1 LDKIPEPP
9 AEPPP
14 AELRVALTPALPLI
28 VEAAIAAS
36 PSRGAHP
43 GPSEVALER
52 NLRLGLTDAVDRWFD
67 AAPSIDGELH
77 FALGRAQARA
87 GRSLDELMS
96 FYRIA
101 GQTMWRRLTEVGA
114 AAGIEPQH
122 LYRLAETGFGCVDEL
137 STQAAAGFAEE
148 QSHRTGASHSRRSEL
163 VRLLLHDPPPAIE
176 VLEAAAHAVGIELT
190 PTLACFAGPAEQ
202 YDAFSRSAR
211 DHVVLGSRAGA
222 FVGAMFD
229 PDGPGRRRQ
238 LAAAAERA
246 GVQLAL
252 GPAVPVA
259 QARGSLAR
267 ARALLVLL
275 RSGMLDEE
283 PVAEV
288 DRHDVALLL
297 SAEPQ
302 LAYEFARRRLAP
314 LAAVR
319 GETTRANLMLTL
331 RSWLRNPGQRKTIAH
346 ELSVHPQ
353 TVRYRMARLREL
365 FGAALDDPD
374 GRFELELALRVEP
387 YARLA
392 VTEPDRGPRAARRD
406 TQASL
411 SNS

>member
-1 LDKIPEPP
+1 MP
-9 AEPPP
+9 A
-14 AELRVALTPALPLI
+14 VPLI
-28 VEAAIAAS
+28 VEAAIAAIR
-36 PSRGAHP
+36 SRGADP
-43 GPSEVALER
+43 GPSEHALER
-52 NLRLGLTDAVDRWFD
+52 NLRLGLTDAVDRWFET
-67 AAPSIDGELH
+67 APSTDGELH
-77 FALGRAQARA
+77 FALGRSQARA

-114 AAGIEPQH
+114 AAGIGPRH

-148 QSHRTGASHSRRSEL
+148 QSHRTGASQSRRSEL
-163 VRLLLHDPPPAIE
+163 VRLLLHEPAPALE

-190 PTLACFAGPAEQ
+190 PTLACFAGPAEH
-202 YDAFSRSAR
+202 YEAFSRSAR

-229 PDGPGRRRQ
+229 PDGPGRRGH
-238 LAAAAERA
+238 LAAAADRA

-252 GPAVPVA
+252 GPAVPVGR
-259 QARGSLAR
+259 ARESLAR
-267 ARALLVLL
+267 ARSLLVLL
-275 RSGMLDEE
+275 RTGMLEAG
-283 PVAEV
+283 PLAEV

-302 LAYEFARRRLAP
+302 LARDVARRRLAP
-314 LAAVR
+314 LQAVR
-319 GETTRANLMLTL
+319 GETTRSNLALTL

-346 ELSVHPQ
+346 ELGVHPQ

-365 FGAALDDPD
+365 FGPSLDDPD

-387 YARLA
+387 YTRLA
-392 VTEPDRGPRAARRD
+392 APELEHDRPVPARD
-406 TQASL
+406 TQVSL